1 MGLQATGVST
11 GISTGGIIAE
21 PDARQTGHIITASLP
36 VIVRDSSWARF
47 SHNWGRIRLI
57 MTRRAS
63 SQQNHPR
70 PVHNRAGILLGGYF
84 PGLLYGTLSFII
96 SIICPGTSFSTDM
109 DFRKTAWSQWIDIC
123 ADCYWLR
130 MLCEQNPYLDLCC
143 VGCMFRCSRFCFCI
157 DRSALNVFIL
167 QRRPGTCALWK
178 WNNRKNEECPPGW
191 WAFLFCFANAVYS
204 RIFVSRG

>member
-1 MGLQATGVST
+1 MQPRDRAGADWSYHNRFPAGHRSRFKLGTVFSQLGQNSPDYDEARLLRNR
-11 GISTGGIIAE
+11 II
-21 PDARQTGHIITASLP
+21 P
-36 VIVRDSSWARF
+36 ARF
-47 SHNWGRIRLI
+47 TTGR
-57 MTRRAS
+57 
-63 SQQNHPR
+63 
-70 PVHNRAGILLGGYF
+70 GYCLGDISPAYYMEHF
-84 PGLLYGTLSFII
+84 LLLYPLSVQEHL
-96 SIICPGTSFSTDM
+96 FSTDM

-167 QRRPGTCALWK
+167 QRKPGTCALWK

-191 WAFLFCFANAVYS
+191 WAFLFCFENAAYS

>member
-1 MGLQATGVST
+1 
-11 GISTGGIIAE
+11 
-21 PDARQTGHIITASLP
+21 
-36 VIVRDSSWARF
+36 
-47 SHNWGRIRLI
+47 

-84 PGLLYGTLSFII
+84 PGLLYGTLSLLYPL
-96 SIICPGTSFSTDM
+96 SVQEHLFSTDM

-130 MLCEQNPYLDLCC
+130 MLCEQNPHLDLCC

-178 WNNRKNEECPPGW
+178 WNNRKKIRNARRVGGHS
-191 WAFLFCFANAVYS
+191 FLF
-204 RIFVSRG
+204 